1 MWENIRTMDDLSL
14 EEAQELAAELAKLSK
29 QQADSLQ
36 TVTYIPMF
44 REQAENFDARRR
56 RISEIWEALKEFR
69 PVAQT

>member
-14 EEAQELAAELAKLSK
+14 DEAQELAGELAKLSK
-29 QQADSLQ
+29 QQAEALQ

-69 PVAQT
+69 PVAQS